1 MTLSEVMTPEA
12 KVCRETDAIIE
23 CAQIMADFGVGFLP
37 VVNDEGELVGTVTD
51 RDITLRAVAKGM
63 YLEGPIGEIMSDK
76 PIHLQEGDSLAQAEE
91 LMMEGHIR
99 RIVVV
104 DDSKHPVGVVSLSDI
119 VRNED
124 DSRAREVYETVAEP
138 IEQERTVEQ
147 FAGMGCCG

>member
-12 KVCRETDAIIE
+12 KVCRETDSIIE

-63 YLEGPIGEIMSDK
+63 DLEG

-124 DSRAREVYETVAEP
+124 DSKAREVYETVAEP